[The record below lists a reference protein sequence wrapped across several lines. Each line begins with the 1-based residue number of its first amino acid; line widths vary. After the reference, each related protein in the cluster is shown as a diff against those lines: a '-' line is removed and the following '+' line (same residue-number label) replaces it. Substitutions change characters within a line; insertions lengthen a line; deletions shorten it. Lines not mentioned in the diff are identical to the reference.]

1 MIKQFVVHTK
11 TDKIVASSYLSK
23 HDWNIGAAFES
34 FNKDNKIKSIHSL
47 SAVRLHNCNKLN

>member
-11 TDKIVASSYLSK
+11 TDKIVALSYLSK

-47 SAVRLHNCNKLN
+47 SAVRLHNRNKLN